1 MILLSAGYPG
11 SIRLDAKIHDGFSSA
26 PVDSSNLRVSK
37 DGRHPGFQ
45 TCLHKPWPIA
55 LPRCFHRSHKNNPT
69 ASSFQTTS
77 NQYPNQINL
86 LFDLQCHSALNQ
98 LLQFRSHPYTVILNL
113 DSQTLRVCK
122 LDGSSNPSIVL
133 EIKIKTPE

>member
-69 ASSFQTTS
+69 ASILKPPAISIQTKSFAIRFTVSFSTKSIATVSKSSLHHHPQPRLTDVKSLQT
-77 NQYPNQINL
+77 
-86 LFDLQCHSALNQ
+86 
-98 LLQFRSHPYTVILNL
+98 R
-113 DSQTLRVCK
+113 R
-122 LDGSSNPSIVL
+122 
-133 EIKIKTPE
+133 IKQSVNCP